1 LIGSYY
7 GQGDKTMTRQEYI
20 KKAEAIRDKAI
31 SDMMSKSYPE
41 VMQGLIDD
49 AIASINKGHDDYV
62 QGLNSRMME

>member
-1 LIGSYY
+1 
-7 GQGDKTMTRQEYI
+7 MTRQEYI
-20 KKAEAIRDKAI
+20 KKAEEIRDKEI

-62 QGLNSRMME
+62 QGLNSRMID